1 MVLSSHSELG
11 NTGKKI
17 GFLIEEFAASYCVFM
32 DVGASITIAYQNALS
47 GYFVSSA
54 KASGVNLGYLVF
66 ERSVYY
72 NSTFYNKKSLITYN
86 KC

>member
-47 GYFVSSA
+47 GYFVSSV
-54 KASGVNLGYLVF
+54 KASGVNPRYLVLSDTYLTA
-66 ERSVYY
+66 RYKGY
-72 NSTFYNKKSLITYN
+72 NQNR
-86 KC
+86 